1 MSEQCSTSPCG
12 EPIKRVKGLPE
23 NKQCLKFPG
32 FECNCRLSDIET
44 RRKTLRKLRQDLGI
58 YSAMDLMDTKLVDLH
73 ETKREQ
79 LCEGQ
84 SPTFIERLKSIR
96 IRIF

>member
-1 MSEQCSTSPCG
+1 MPEHGSTSPAN
-12 EPIKRVKGLPE
+12 EPIKRIKGLPE
-23 NKQCLKFPG
+23 NKQCLRFPG
-32 FECNCRLSDIET
+32 FECNCRLNDVET

-58 YSAMDLMDTKLVDLH
+58 YSALDLMDTKLADLH
-73 ETKREQ
+73 ETRRKQ

-84 SPTFIERLKSIR
+84 PPTFIDRLKAIR